1 MSPYIL
7 SDNFFVTRGELTMQ
21 FHHFLAIICAGF
33 VTTSAATASPALIG
47 HFTFDT
53 QENIGADVSGSSNH
67 ADSIQNVGFTSS
79 GISGGAATFSSA
91 SNSYLRWA
99 GATNEIANSVAGDF
113 TFSLWA
119 QTTQAYGGDTS
130 NGFDGAGII
139 YSDIPGAH
147 NDIIPM
153 ALTGNKLGFFTG
165 GSYGG
170 DTLHSLSNINLGE
183 FTHIVVT
190 RNLATGNK
198 EIYIN
203 GALET
208 AVIHEPGLSLNE
220 RQELFVGGNIFDA
233 RYFDGALDDL
243 QIYNFALSSEDIAHL
258 YNNPG
263 QALTAVPVP
272 ASAWLFGSAFAGL
285 IGLLQRKQSA

>member
-1 MSPYIL
+1 MRF
-7 SDNFFVTRGELTMQ
+7 N
-21 FHHFLAIICAGF
+21 HFLVILCAGF
-33 VTTSAATASPALIG
+33 VTTSTATASPALIG
-47 HFTFDT
+47 HFNFDT
-53 QENIGADVSGSSNH
+53 LDSIGSDVSGLSNH
-67 ADSIQNVGFTSS
+67 ADLIQNVGFTTT

-91 SNSYLRWA
+91 SNSFLRWA

-113 TFSLWA
+113 TFSLWV
-119 QTTQAYGGDTS
+119 QTAQAYGSDTS

-139 YSDIPGAH
+139 YSDIPGGH

-153 ALTGNKLGFFTG
+153 ALTGNKLAFFTG

-170 DTLHSLSNINLGE
+170 HTLHSSSNINSGG
-183 FTHIVVT
+183 FTHIAVT

-198 EIYIN
+198 DIFIN
-203 GALET
+203 GTFEA
-208 AVIHEPGLSLNE
+208 AVIHEPGLALNE

-233 RYFDGALDDL
+233 RYFDGTLDDL
-243 QIYNFALSSEDIAHL
+243 QIYNVALSSEDIAYL

-272 ASAWLFGSAFAGL
+272 APAWLFGSAFAGL
-285 IGLLQRKQSA
+285 MGLLRRKQSA